1 MSFYTVDKP
10 GQAASIISLGDV
22 PYIYRVKSVLNTHLH
37 RRQCMYLVHLSE
49 CLHE

>member
-10 GQAASIISLGDV
+10 GKTSSVVSSGDM
-22 PYIYRVKSVLNTHLH
+22 PYRVRSVLNTHLH
-37 RRQCMYLVHLSE
+37 SRQSIKEVHLPQ